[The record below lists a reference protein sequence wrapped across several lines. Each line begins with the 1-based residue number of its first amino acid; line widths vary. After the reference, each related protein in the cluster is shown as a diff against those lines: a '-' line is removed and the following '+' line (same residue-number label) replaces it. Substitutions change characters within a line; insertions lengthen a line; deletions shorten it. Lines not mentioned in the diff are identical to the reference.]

1 MQTLRAPAQASGW
14 RRDRLFLSQT
24 ASMACRVRQEKS
36 AIGLRVQT
44 AAEAGGEHRH
54 TDLSDADWR
63 AVRHA
68 VLVYVRRRGHS
79 QDVAEDVAQESL
91 TKLLHYTRQ
100 GQTASLYALAFKIA
114 ANSLVDRFRGDSRY
128 GAAILETHP
137 CGEPLP
143 DKVTSD
149 RQRLARLSAALE
161 RLPPLRRAVLLRRR
175 MDNQSIARIAAEMNL
190 SPAAVEKHVVRG
202 LSDLRKAMEDGEELK
217 GSSRDAQ

>member
-1 MQTLRAPAQASGW
+1 M
-14 RRDRLFLSQT
+14 
-24 ASMACRVRQEKS
+24 RQDHS
-36 AIGLRVQT
+36 AIGLRVET
-44 AAEAGGEHRH
+44 AAEAGGEPRH

-79 QDVAEDVAQESL
+79 RDVAEDVAQESL

-100 GQTASLYALAFKIA
+100 GQTASLYALAFRIT
-114 ANSLVDRFRGDSRY
+114 ANCLVDRFRGESRY
-128 GAAILETHP
+128 GDSVLETHP
-137 CGEPLP
+137 CDEPLP
-143 DKVTSD
+143 DRIASD

-175 MDNQSIARIAAEMNL
+175 IDNQSIPRIAAEMNL
-190 SPAAVEKHVVRG
+190 STASVEKHVVRG

>member
-1 MQTLRAPAQASGW
+1 
-14 RRDRLFLSQT
+14 
-24 ASMACRVRQEKS
+24 MACRVRQDNS
-36 AIGLRVQT
+36 AIGLRVEP
-44 AAEAGGEHRH
+44 AAEAGGDAPH

-100 GQTASLYALAFKIA
+100 GQTASLYALAFRIA
-114 ANSLVDRFRGDSRY
+114 ANSLIDRFRGDVRY
-128 GAAILETHP
+128 GTAVPETHP

-143 DKVTSD
+143 DKVASD

-161 RLPPLRRAVLLRRR
+161 QLPPLRRAVLLRRR
-175 MDNQSIARIAAEMNL
+175 MDNQSIAHIAAEMKL
-190 SPAAVEKHVVRG
+190 STAAVEKHVVRG
-202 LSDLRKAMEDGEELK
+202 LSDLRKAMEDEEELK

>member
-1 MQTLRAPAQASGW
+1 
-14 RRDRLFLSQT
+14 
-24 ASMACRVRQEKS
+24 MACGVRQDHS
-36 AIGLRVQT
+36 AIGLRVET
-44 AAEAGGEHRH
+44 AAKAGGEPRN

-100 GQTASLYALAFKIA
+100 GQTASLYALAFRIA
-114 ANSLVDRFRGDSRY
+114 ANCLVDRFRGESRY
-128 GAAILETHP
+128 GDAVLDTHP

-143 DKVTSD
+143 DRIASD
-149 RQRLARLSAALE
+149 RQRLARLTAALE

-175 MDNQSIARIAAEMNL
+175 IDNQSIPRIAAEMNL
-190 SPAAVEKHVVRG
+190 STAAVEKHVVRG